1 MTTILKDNMHL
12 QTLNDAHLR
21 HLEQVTDPTAMAAQ
35 FAHYFRTAAPG
46 YEVRHCA
53 IEKIYYRPGQS
64 CTLLYRVTMHNG
76 TNANIKQW
84 FFGKVFPHKRA
95 RKRFDEMATPGVHGV
110 IHMPHEPAWEPI
122 SFWPELDLAMWSF
135 PHDPKMDWLSRMVDL
150 DFIKATINAS
160 LAEFGF
166 DENWRAEQV
175 AFDRVKYM
183 PGKRCVLRY
192 HVDFIR
198 PQHETQRR
206 TFYSKTYHDAK
217 SRYHFE
223 ILRAAYEHS
232 RKHAA
237 FVQIPRPIR
246 HLEEVNTFWQEEWP
260 GAPLID
266 VLHEQDWATLFPR
279 LGLALADLHKSEM
292 PGLRP
297 GPELTDALKTA
308 ADDAAELMLLAP
320 HLREEITRWMECLTA
335 QQSLFPQTALPQA
348 TTHGA
353 IRLEQMLLR
362 GSDLALIDFDALALG
377 DPLADVAEF
386 IASLQFLELSQEL
399 PRRSLLEATELF
411 QASYAQHVPWAC
423 EAKRLAWYALA
434 FLISKMFLAVKNL
447 DRRSMQ
453 YLETAGM
460 TIGREWCERLVQ

>member
-1 MTTILKDNMHL
+1 MQL
-12 QTLNDAHLR
+12 QTLHDTQLR
-21 HLEQVTDPTAMAAQ
+21 HLEHVTDPTVMATH
-35 FAHYFRTAAPG
+35 FAKYFDQATPG
-46 YEVRHCA
+46 YEVSDCA

-64 CTLLYRVTMHNG
+64 CTLLYRVSLRNG
-76 TNANIKQW
+76 TDAKIKQW

-95 RKRFDEMATPGVHGV
+95 RKRFDEIVAQSGADNGV
-110 IHMPHEPAWEPI
+110 ITIANEPQWQPI
-122 SFWPELDLAMWSF
+122 SFWPELDMTMWSF

-150 DFIKATINAS
+150 AFIKDTVNAS
-160 LAEFGF
+160 RAEFGF
-166 DENWRAEQV
+166 EDNWRAERV
-175 AFDRVKYM
+175 TFDRVKYM

-192 HVDFIR
+192 HVEFAG
-198 PQHETQRR
+198 PEQQTCKR

-217 SRYHFE
+217 SRYHFD

-232 RKHAA
+232 RNHAA

-266 VLHEQDWATLFPR
+266 VLHEQNWETLFPR
-279 LGLALADLHKSEM
+279 LGLALADLHKSAM

-297 GPELTDALKTA
+297 GPEMTDALKTA
-308 ADDAAELMLLAP
+308 ADDAAELMFLAP
-320 HLREEITRWMECLTA
+320 QLRDEISRWMDCLTTQHPVLA
-335 QQSLFPQTALPQA
+335 QAEIPTT

-353 IRLEQMLLR
+353 IRLEQMLIR
-362 GSDLALIDFDALALG
+362 GEELALIDFDALALG

-399 PRRSLLEATELF
+399 SRPRLLSATSLF
-411 QASYAQHVPWAC
+411 SASYAQQVPWAF
-423 EAKRLAWYALA
+423 ASSRLAWYALA

-453 YLETAGM
+453 YLESAGM
-460 TIGREWCERLVQ
+460 MMGREWCERLVGKS